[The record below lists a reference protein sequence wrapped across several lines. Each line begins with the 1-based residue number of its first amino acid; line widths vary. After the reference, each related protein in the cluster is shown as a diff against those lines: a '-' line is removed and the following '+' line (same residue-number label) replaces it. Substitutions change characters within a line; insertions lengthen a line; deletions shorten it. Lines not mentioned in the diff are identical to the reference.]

1 MKQRDLFEQDDQPGF
16 FPEDAAPVV
25 FRPDPD
31 KVRLKLHRILAEA
44 RAASTM
50 PWTPER
56 LGYHQLVFPQ
66 MARAL
71 PLEEASQL
79 CFAFETEIRRLA
91 AA

>member
-1 MKQRDLFEQDDQPGF
+1 MKQRDLFEPDDQPSLFAGA
-16 FPEDAAPVV
+16 AAPVA

-44 RAASTM
+44 RGASAM
-50 PWTPER
+50 PWTTER

-71 PLEEASQL
+71 PPDEAAQL
-79 CFAFETEIRRLA
+79 CFAFEAEIRRLA
-91 AA
+91 AD